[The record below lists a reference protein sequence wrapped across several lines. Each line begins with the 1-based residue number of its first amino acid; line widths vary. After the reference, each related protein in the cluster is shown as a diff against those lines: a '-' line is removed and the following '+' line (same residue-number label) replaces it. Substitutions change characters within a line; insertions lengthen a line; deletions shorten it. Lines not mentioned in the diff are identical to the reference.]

1 MTNEVDQAERRLQK
15 RRDDAHRR
23 CVACSPDGVL
33 GVRCAVE
40 PDGSVT
46 AAFQPAGWMAGY
58 DGLLHG
64 GIVAAVLD
72 AAATQC
78 LFARGIEGVTAI
90 LRVRYRRPAPV
101 DRRYTVGA
109 RIEGISGS
117 RFRLDTE
124 LRLDDA
130 VVADAEAVFVERP

>member
-1 MTNEVDQAERRLQK
+1 MTNEVDQAERHLRR

-23 CVACSPDGVL
+23 CVACSPAGVL

-40 PDGSVT
+40 PDGSVI

-58 DGLLHG
+58 NGLLHG

-78 LFARGIEGVTAI
+78 LFARGVEGVTAI
-90 LRVRYRRPAPV
+90 LRIRYRRPAPV
-101 DRRYTVGA
+101 DRGYTVDA
-109 RIEGISGS
+109 RLDGKSGS
-117 RFRLDTE
+117 RFRLNTE

-130 VVADAEAVFVERP
+130 VVADAEAVFVQRP